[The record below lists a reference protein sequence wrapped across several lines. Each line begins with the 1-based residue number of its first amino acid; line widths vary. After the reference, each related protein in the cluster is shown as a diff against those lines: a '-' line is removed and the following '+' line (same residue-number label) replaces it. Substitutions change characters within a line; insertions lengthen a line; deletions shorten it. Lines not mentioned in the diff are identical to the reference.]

1 MNFTDNL
8 SDIVT
13 IAHYKHVNNKGP
25 DEEGPYVK
33 IQYRLYEDGEITIVT
48 DDYIEDVFLPSL
60 QISYHNNI
68 QLKLPLSRNSLNKF
82 VTYAVLK
89 KEDCI
94 LYRNMLNK
102 LLKNIMNSKL

>member
-33 IQYRLYEDGEITIVT
+33 IQYRLYEDGEITMVT
-48 DDYIEDVFLPSL
+48 DDYIEDVFLPGL

-68 QLKLPLSRNSLNKF
+68 LLKLPLSSNFMYS
-82 VTYAVLK
+82 VAVI
-89 KEDCI
+89 I
-94 LYRNMLNK
+94 LTKSFQQGFSHGICGYTPLT
-102 LLKNIMNSKL
+102 S

>member
-33 IQYRLYEDGEITIVT
+33 IHYRLYEDGEITIVT
-48 DDYIEDVFLPSL
+48 DDYIEDVFCRVFKSAITTIYNLN
-60 QISYHNNI
+60 YHY
-68 QLKLPLSRNSLNKF
+68 QEM
-82 VTYAVLK
+82 V
-89 KEDCI
+89 
-94 LYRNMLNK
+94 
-102 LLKNIMNSKL
+102 